1 MLITRVSVCSYVKF
15 FCFFQV
21 IGPRAVDLDHL
32 VEEMTEF
39 YRTEENRE
47 LHAIKEV
54 QNGEILF
61 VNTAHSNWGGCCWTD
76 MIM

>member
-1 MLITRVSVCSYVKF
+1 MSRRFIVLITVVDVCFYTKF
-15 FCFFQV
+15 LCFFQV

-39 YRTEENRE
+39 YRNEGNRE

-54 QNGEILF
+54 QNSEILF
-61 VNTAHSNWGGCCWTD
+61 VNTACGN
-76 MIM
+76 